1 MTGDGDLRVHLHT
14 PGWAIAAGL
23 KVPAEPVSLEVWLSF
38 LQALASTR

>member
-1 MTGDGDLRVHLHT
+1 MTGDGDIRVHLHT

-38 LQALASTR
+38 PAGAGER